1 MENATMLQKRQL
13 HPTIPNFTRMNKKKI
28 GFLLGFFVLLFAGFY
43 FALMRFVPGFGAPE
57 LPVLSYVPSFSF
69 DNQEGRPVTDK
80 DLAGKVYVAEYFFTT
95 CKGIC
100 PRMNVNMKK
109 LSGDYANEAGFRILS
124 YTVDPETDSVGRMK
138 RYADSIGADPQRWL
152 FLTGRKDSL
161 YHLARN
167 GYLLDDPKNNALNIN
182 EQFLHTQFVALVD
195 KGGRVRKI
203 YDGLKKDELEELEK
217 DISVLLKEKASAPR
231 FANSLFNN
239 NPG

>member
-1 MENATMLQKRQL
+1 
-13 HPTIPNFTRMNKKKI
+13 MNKKKI

-69 DNQEGRPVTDK
+69 DNQEGRSVTDK

-124 YTVDPETDSVGRMK
+124 YTV
-138 RYADSIGADPQRWL
+138 
-152 FLTGRKDSL
+152 
-161 YHLARN
+161 
-167 GYLLDDPKNNALNIN
+167 
-182 EQFLHTQFVALVD
+182 
-195 KGGRVRKI
+195 
-203 YDGLKKDELEELEK
+203 
-217 DISVLLKEKASAPR
+217 
-231 FANSLFNN
+231 
-239 NPG
+239 

>member
-1 MENATMLQKRQL
+1 
-13 HPTIPNFTRMNKKKI
+13 MNKKKI
-28 GFLLGFFVLLFAGFY
+28 GFLVGFFVVLFAGFY
-43 FALMRFVPGFGAPE
+43 FAMTRLVPGFGETE
-57 LPVLSYVPSFSF
+57 LPVLSAVPSFSF
-69 DNQEGRPVTDK
+69 DNQEGRQITNK
-80 DLAGKVYVAEYFFTT
+80 DLTGKVYVAEYFFTT

-100 PRMNVNMKK
+100 PKMNMNMKK
-109 LSGDYANEAGFRILS
+109 LSGDYAKEPDFRILS
-124 YTVDPETDSVGRMK
+124 YTVDPATDSVGRMK
-138 RYADSIGADPQRWL
+138 RYADSLGADPQRWW

-182 EQFLHTQFVALVD
+182 EQFVHTQFVALVD

-203 YDGLKKDELEELEK
+203 YDGLKKDELDELEK
-217 DISVLLKEKASAPR
+217 DIAGLLREKPNAPR